1 MRFGGGRKFNN
12 FSIVNHKYLLFLC
25 MSNLG
30 QIEIRIEGKVGN
42 LSLSKDNFDINEI
55 KELLDSFENL
65 LFPNDKKNRP
75 LISYD
80 IQDGSVKH
88 IFKTTLQFII
98 GFNALLLQVSKSENI
113 DFLEINT
120 AKAFEQL
127 QDNAIKND
135 LNITL
140 KTSID
145 NSSELIINKDTKY
158 YRTEVLWIDAEFY
171 FYGKIT
177 NMGGKEKANFH
188 IVTEDFGTLIIQTP
202 KSEIEKIENN
212 PLYKS
217 YGIRAMGK
225 QNSETGEID
234 KTNLKFLSLI
244 TYEPRYDLKY
254 LQILRDN
261 ASWLKATDAD
271 TYINEIRGYDA

>member
-1 MRFGGGRKFNN
+1 
-12 FSIVNHKYLLFLC
+12 
-25 MSNLG
+25 MSNVG
-30 QIEIRIEGKVGN
+30 HIEIRIEGKVGN
-42 LSLSKDNFDINEI
+42 IALSKDSYDINDI
-55 KELLDSFENL
+55 KKLLDNFEHL
-65 LFPNDKKNRP
+65 LFPNDRKNRP

-98 GFNALLLQVSKSENI
+98 GFNALIGQVSESEDI

-120 AKAFEQL
+120 AKVFEMM
-127 QDNAIKND
+127 QDNAIKNE

-140 KTSID
+140 KTSIE
-145 NSSELIINKDTKY
+145 NSKELLINKDTNF
-158 YRTEVLWIDAEFY
+158 YRSEVLWIDAEFY

-177 NMGGKEKANFH
+177 NMGGKDKANFH

-202 KSEIEKIENN
+202 KQEIEKIENN

-217 YGIRAMGK
+217 YGIRATGK

-234 KTNLKFLSLI
+234 KSNLKFISLI
-244 TYEPRYDLKY
+244 TYEPRYDAKY
-254 LQILRDN
+254 LQVLRDKAN
-261 ASWLKATDAD
+261 WLKDTDAD
-271 TYINEIRGYDA
+271 AFLKDVRGYDA

>member
-1 MRFGGGRKFNN
+1 
-12 FSIVNHKYLLFLC
+12 

-30 QIEIRIEGKVGN
+30 HIEIRIEGNVGN
-42 LSLSKDNFDINEI
+42 LSLSKDNYDINEI
-55 KELLDSFENL
+55 KKLLDSFEFL
-65 LFPNDKKNRP
+65 LFPKDKKNRP

-88 IFKTTLQFII
+88 VFKTMLQYII
-98 GFNALLLQVSKSENI
+98 GFNAIIAQVSKSENI

-120 AKAFEQL
+120 AKVFEQF

-135 LNITL
+135 LKITL
-140 KTSID
+140 KTSIED
-145 NSSELIINKDTKY
+145 SSELIINKDTKY
-158 YRTEVLWIDAEFY
+158 YRNDILWIDAEFY

-177 NMGGKEKANFH
+177 NMGGKDKANFH

-202 KSEIEKIENN
+202 KQEIEKIENN

-217 YGIRAMGK
+217 YGIRAIGK

-234 KTNLKFLSLI
+234 KSNLKFLSLL

-254 LQILRDN
+254 LQGLRN
-261 ASWLKATDAD
+261 KANWLKNTDAD
-271 TYINEIRGYDA
+271 SYLNEIRGYDV